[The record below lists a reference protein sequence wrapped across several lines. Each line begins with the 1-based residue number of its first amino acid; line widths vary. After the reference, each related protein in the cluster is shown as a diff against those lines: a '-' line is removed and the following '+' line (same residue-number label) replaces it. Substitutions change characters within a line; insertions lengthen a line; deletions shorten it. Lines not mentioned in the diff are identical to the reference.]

1 MKENVNKCYADR
13 SAGGMAEEININ
25 KVATE
30 ATDVKGAAS
39 IYYTLAVEKVKD
51 VSVSSVRYLPSVSS
65 VSLKYNSHLS
75 VLALKCLICLNSSSH
90 LCKNYFYVIAST
102 FSNESNQNNSIMLA
116 GWANQQPVT
125 TEFSV
130 PMKRSN

>member
-1 MKENVNKCYADR
+1 MTENVNKCYADR

-51 VSVSSVRYLPSVSS
+51 VSV
-65 VSLKYNSHLS
+65 
-75 VLALKCLICLNSSSH
+75 
-90 LCKNYFYVIAST
+90 
-102 FSNESNQNNSIMLA
+102 
-116 GWANQQPVT
+116 
-125 TEFSV
+125 
-130 PMKRSN
+130 